1 MEKDRQVN
9 SLNYD
14 TSKSI
19 FIMNNFSKY
28 LSRTIAT
35 VFFVGY
41 IPFASGTF
49 GTLAGLGVVWLLSLD
64 NFRIVV
70 IAGVGMLIG
79 TGSSHVAEK
88 DFHEKD
94 SKYIVIDEF
103 VGYFISIAFLP
114 LTAGYMVTAF
124 FLFRFFDIWKPFPI
138 RNIEK
143 TVNGGLGVML
153 DDVAAGIFTNLIL
166 QIVSRTI

>member
-1 MEKDRQVN
+1 
-9 SLNYD
+9 
-14 TSKSI
+14 
-19 FIMNNFSKY
+19 MNNFPKY

-49 GTLAGLGVVWLLSLD
+49 GTLAGVVAIWLLHLE
-64 NFRIVV
+64 NFHIVV
-70 IAGVGMLIG
+70 IAGIGMLIG
-79 TGSSHVAEK
+79 IVSAHIAEK
-88 DFHEKD
+88 DFNEKD

-114 LTAGYMVTAF
+114 LTAGYLAAAF
-124 FLFRFFDIWKPFPI
+124 FLFRFFDVWKPFPI

>member
-1 MEKDRQVN
+1 
-9 SLNYD
+9 
-14 TSKSI
+14 
-19 FIMNNFSKY
+19 MNKFSKY

-49 GTLAGLGVVWLLSLD
+49 GTLAGLGAIWLLSLD
-64 NFRIVV
+64 NFHIVV
-70 IAGVGMLIG
+70 IAGVGILVG
-79 TGSSHVAEK
+79 TVSAHVAEK

-103 VGYFISIAFLP
+103 VGYFISIVFIP
-114 LTAGYMVTAF
+114 LTAGYMAAAF
-124 FLFRFFDIWKPFPI
+124 FLFRFFDVWKPFPI

-153 DDVAAGIFTNLIL
+153 DDVAAGIFTNFIL
-166 QIVSRTI
+166 QIVLQTIQQS

>member
-1 MEKDRQVN
+1 
-9 SLNYD
+9 
-14 TSKSI
+14 
-19 FIMNNFSKY
+19 MNKFSKY

-49 GTLAGLGVVWLLSLD
+49 GTLAGLGAIWLLSLD
-64 NFRIVV
+64 NSHIVV
-70 IAGVGMLIG
+70 IAGVGILVG
-79 TGSSHVAEK
+79 TVSAHVAEK

-103 VGYFISIAFLP
+103 VGYFISIVFIP
-114 LTAGYMVTAF
+114 LTAGYMAAAF
-124 FLFRFFDIWKPFPI
+124 FLFRFFDVWKPFPI

-153 DDVAAGIFTNLIL
+153 DDVAAGIFTNFIL
-166 QIVSRTI
+166 QIVLQTIQQS